1 MISPDGDSSSE
12 GKPVPSLVKA
22 IARAHSW
29 YKRIVAREISSIDQ
43 LAQKSGLTRR
53 YVRRILQFGYLSP
66 QITEAV
72 LTGKHRPNLTL
83 KEFLRGVPLDWEGQ
97 ETKLLRPY

>member
-1 MISPDGDSSSE
+1 VSS
-12 GKPVPSLVKA
+12 VVKA

-29 YKRIVAREISSIDQ
+29 YKQIAAGEVTSIDQ
-43 LAQKSGLTRR
+43 LAQQSGLTRR

-83 KEFLRGVPLDWEGQ
+83 KEFLRGVPLDWQ
-97 ETKLLRPY
+97 EQEMRILRRF